1 MKTDKNGQLEIIDI
15 RKTNNDPLARII
27 RKFIKDL
34 KTNKKVLVLGLARSG
49 KAAVE
54 LLDKLHASITV
65 NEYASA
71 EKIDCYDEYVSRG
84 IEMVTGGHPEELFER
99 DFDFVVRNRRG
110 EWNKSTDMTMGPVAN
125 DQLYLTIRLYE
136 QGTISAEAAIEMLKT
151 HTLFD
156 QLAIHTQIIADQ
168 LKFIESIEL

>member
-1 MKTDKNGQLEIIDI
+1 MKLYHGSVVAVRKPSVVKGRKNVDFGRGFYTTTNYDQAREWAELKRRRISGSRAVVSIYEVSDDI
-15 RKTNNDPLARII
+15 LDGRYSVRT
-27 RKFIKDL
+27 FIGPTHEWL
-34 KTNKKVLVLGLARSG
+34 
-49 KAAVE
+49 
-54 LLDKLHASITV
+54 
-65 NEYASA
+65 
-71 EKIDCYDEYVSRG
+71 
-84 IEMVTGGHPEELFER
+84 
-99 DFDFVVRNRRG
+99 DFVVRNRRG

>member
-1 MKTDKNGQLEIIDI
+1 MKLYHGSVVAVRKPSVVKGRKNVDFGRGFYTTTNYDQAREWAELKRRRISGSRAVVSIYEVSDDI
-15 RKTNNDPLARII
+15 LDGRYPVRT
-27 RKFIKDL
+27 FISPTHEWL
-34 KTNKKVLVLGLARSG
+34 
-49 KAAVE
+49 
-54 LLDKLHASITV
+54 
-65 NEYASA
+65 
-71 EKIDCYDEYVSRG
+71 
-84 IEMVTGGHPEELFER
+84 
-99 DFDFVVRNRRG
+99 DFVVRNRRG

-136 QGTISAEAAIEMLKT
+136 QGTISADAAIEMLKT